1 MCLAQGAEAVSQA
14 GVITIVLADDH
25 ALFRRGLRSMLELEP
40 DLRVVGEAA
49 DGLEVQARV
58 DELHPDLVLLDI
70 NMPQM
75 DGIDAARALRRNF
88 PYLGIVMLTMF
99 GEDEVI
105 ERALAAGADGYLR
118 KDTPFDDIVATVR
131 ATAAGR
137 PDSTAPLGN
146 ASALPLFTLTDEVL
160 LRLVMDGLTD
170 QEIAVRAASSESNVR
185 ERLGVLYRRLG
196 VKDRTQAAIYAIT
209 RGTEALPGER

>member
-1 MCLAQGAEAVSQA
+1 MSQA

-49 DGLEVQARV
+49 DGLEVQEQVGA
-58 DELHPDLVLLDI
+58 LHPDLVLLDI

-75 DGIDAARALRRNF
+75 DGIDAARELRRRF
-88 PYLGIVMLTMF
+88 PALGIIMLTMF

-118 KDTPFDDIVATVR
+118 KDTPFDDLVATVR
-131 ATAAGR
+131 ASAVR
-137 PDSTAPLGN
+137 HPDSDTPSDN
-146 ASALPLFTLTDEVL
+146 ASAPPLFTLTDEAL

-170 QEIAVRAASSESNVR
+170 QEIAAAAAISENTVR
-185 ERLGVLYRRLG
+185 ERLGALYKRLG
-196 VKDRTQAAIYAIT
+196 VNDRTQAAIYAIT
-209 RGTEALPGER
+209 RGTENLPG